1 MQVIINIVVML
12 ALMGLLFYQQKNHMS
27 FMRRV
32 LTALVLGIIWGTVMQ
47 FVYGPTDPVTPATI
61 SWYNIVGTG
70 YTRLLQMVVI
80 PLVFVSITT
89 AITNLKDSKILGKY
103 GGTILAVLILTTA
116 ASALITIFVT
126 SAFNL
131 DSSSIA
137 ESTAETNRMEYLET
151 QAENINSGTIAQRII
166 DIIPTNIF
174 YSFTGQA
181 PNSTLGVV
189 LFSMLLGIA
198 ILSIK
203 AKLPKE
209 AELMT
214 NLLNAAKE
222 VVMKIVSF
230 VLMLTPYG
238 ILALMTRFLATQ
250 RLEQIAELGVFV
262 IANYV
267 ALALIFIMHLLILVF
282 FKCNPVIFAK
292 KSLTALAFAFTS
304 RSSAATLPITVS
316 TQVKKLGVPQG
327 IAGISSS
334 FATSIGQNGCAG
346 MYPAMLAVM
355 IAPTVGINPMSPG
368 FIIQLVVVIAIS
380 SFGIAGVGGGAT
392 MAALVVLSAMNLP
405 VALAGLLV
413 SVEPLIDMGRTL
425 VNVSDGILSG
435 VVTAKRT
442 GELDTAVYNAKDT
455 ADVMI
460 DV

>member
-1 MQVIINIVVML
+1 MQVIINIAVFL
-12 ALMGLLFYQQKNHMS
+12 GLMGILFYQQKNNMS

-32 LTALVLGIIWGTVMQ
+32 LTALVLGIVWGGAMQ
-47 FVYGPTDPVTPATI
+47 FIYGPANQITPDTM

-103 GGTILAVLILTTA
+103 GFTILTVLILTTA
-116 ASALITIFVT
+116 ASALITVLVT
-126 SAFNL
+126 SGFNL

-137 ESTAETNRMEYLET
+137 QSAAEETRMEFFET
-151 QAENINSGTIAQRII
+151 RVEEINSGNVAQRLIE
-166 DIIPTNIF
+166 IIPTNIF

-189 LFSMLLGIA
+189 VFSMLLGIA
-198 ILSIK
+198 ILSIR
-203 AKLPKE
+203 AKFPKE
-209 AELMT
+209 AETMT
-214 NLLNAAKE
+214 NLLNAGKE
-222 VVMKIVSF
+222 TVMKIVSF
-230 VLMLTPYG
+230 VIMLTPYG

-250 RLEQIAELGVFV
+250 RLEQIRELGVFV
-262 IANYV
+262 VANYV
-267 ALALIFIMHLLILVF
+267 ALAIIFVMHLAILAL
-282 FKCNPVIFAK
+282 FKLNPFTFVK

-304 RSSAATLPITVS
+304 RSSAATLPLTVS

-355 IAPTVGINPMSPG
+355 IAPTVGINPLNPV
-368 FIIQLVVVIAIS
+368 FLIQLVIVIAIS

-425 VNVSDGILSG
+425 VNVSDGLLSG

-442 GELDTAVYNAKDT
+442 GELDMDVYNAKDT
-455 ADVMI
+455 AAVM
-460 DV
+460 VE